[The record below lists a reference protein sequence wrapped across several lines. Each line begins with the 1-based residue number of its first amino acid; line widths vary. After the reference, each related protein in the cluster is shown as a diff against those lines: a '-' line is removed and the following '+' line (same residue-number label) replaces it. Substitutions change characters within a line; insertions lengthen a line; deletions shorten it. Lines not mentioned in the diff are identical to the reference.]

1 MQASETKLQP
11 IIEGTK
17 QYVVPLFQRSYS
29 WGKDEWGMLWNDL
42 VDLASSSNAR
52 THFIGSIV
60 TMPTVSVPEGVTK
73 YMLIDGQQRL
83 TTIFIILAYLRDFA
97 KEDNKNELSEEIDK
111 TLLVNP
117 YKKGNDFYKI
127 FPTQDD
133 RESFKCLIKTNL
145 ENSPENK
152 SCDGILKAYNFFK
165 RKINQSKID
174 IETLK
179 KVITNNLSVVSIVLN
194 AEDNPY
200 LVFESLN
207 AKGRPLTQA
216 DLIKNFF
223 FMRIHVNEQDT
234 IYSDYWKPMQNS
246 LDNTLTEYIRH
257 YLMKDGSKIKENDIY
272 FFLKEKVDKSKG
284 DVVLYLKD
292 LYKFSKYYSR
302 ILEPRNEI
310 NELIRE
316 ALSRINRIGVTT
328 AYPFLLNCYDLY
340 IQNILSSEEFLE
352 ILKVIENFII
362 RRFVCS
368 IPTNRLNQIFASL
381 YSQVQS
387 KYPDNLVEGI
397 KNILETK
404 GYPKNPEFKARF
416 KDIRFLGSKDRVSKT
431 KLILEAIE
439 KSHGHKES
447 INFNDLE
454 VERIMP
460 DSLTDDWKHQ
470 LGREWEPVHELYK
483 DVIGNLTL
491 TGYTSEIS
499 NESFNVRKKLLDQ
512 SHLEI
517 NKHFRDKETWTKD
530 DIEWR
535 SEFLANMALSI
546 WGYFGS
552 TQSIEDS
559 DTDITGTNP
568 SSMMILGKVFA
579 VRSWRDVLVNT
590 LDAIAELDPENFEQ
604 AITEFPKSIST
615 DKSKFHAG
623 RKLKSGYFVE
633 ANLSAKAIKKFC
645 HQFLE
650 ECKIDIDE
658 WNVMYS

>member
-29 WGKDEWGMLWNDL
+29 WDVGQWKMLWNDL
-42 VDLASSSNAR
+42 VDLSTSNKPR

-97 KEDNKNELSEEIDK
+97 IDINEKELSEEINN

-133 RESFKCLIKTNL
+133 RESFKILIRTDQEIL
-145 ENSPENK
+145 YTNK
-152 SCDGILKAYNFFK
+152 SGNGILRAYLFFK
-165 RKINQSKID
+165 RKINQSKIS

-194 AEDNPY
+194 SEDNPY

-223 FMRIHVNEQDT
+223 FMRIHVNQQDT
-234 IYSDYWKPMQNS
+234 IYSDYWKPMQDS
-246 LDNTLTEYIRH
+246 LEDSLTEYIRH
-257 YLMKDGSKIKENDIY
+257 YLMKDGSKVKENDIY
-272 FFLKEKVDKSKG
+272 FFLKEMIG
-284 DVVLYLKD
+284 GEDVILHLQNIHR
-292 LYKFSKYYSR
+292 FSKYYSR
-302 ILEPRNEI
+302 ILDPENEV

-316 ALSRINRIGVTT
+316 ALSRLNRIGVST

-340 IQNILSSEEFLE
+340 MQNFFSARDFSE
-352 ILKVIENFII
+352 ILKVVENFII
-362 RRFVCS
+362 RRFVCG
-368 IPTNRLNQIFASL
+368 IPTNRLNQIFVSL
-381 YSQVQS
+381 YSQAQS
-387 KYPDNLVEGI
+387 QYPDDLVNGI
-397 KNILETK
+397 KRILETRD
-404 GYPKNPEFKARF
+404 YPKNPEFKARF
-416 KDIRFLGSKDRVSKT
+416 KDIRFLGSKDKASKT

-447 INFNDLE
+447 IDFNDLE

-460 DSLTDDWKHQ
+460 EVLDDDWKRQ
-470 LGREWEPVHELYK
+470 LGDDWEPVHEIYK

-491 TGYTSEIS
+491 TGYTEEIC
-499 NESFNVRKKLLDQ
+499 NESFDTRKTLLDE

-517 NKHFRDKETWTKD
+517 NKYFRDKDTWTKD

-546 WGYFGS
+546 WSYFGS
-552 TQSIEDS
+552 AQNVGTSE
-559 DTDITGTNP
+559 TDITGTNP
-568 SSMMILGKVFA
+568 SSMLILGRVFS

-590 LDAIAELDPENFEQ
+590 LDAISESEPETFER
-604 AITEFPKSIST
+604 AIIKFSKSISD
-615 DKSKFHAG
+615 DKSRFHAG
-623 RKLKSGYFVE
+623 RKLKNGYFVE

-645 HQFLE
+645 YQFLE
-650 ECKIDIDE
+650 ECQIDIDE
-658 WNVMYS
+658 WQVMYS

>member
-29 WGKDEWGMLWNDL
+29 WDKDEWGMLWNDL
-42 VDLASSSNAR
+42 VDLSHSNKPR

-97 KEDNKNELSEEIDK
+97 KDTHRKELSEEINN

-133 RESFKCLIKTNL
+133 RESFKILIKS
-145 ENSPENK
+145 EPESSSENK
-152 SCDGILKAYNFFK
+152 SLDGILKAYNFFK

-194 AEDNPY
+194 SEDNPY

-223 FMRIHVNEQDT
+223 FMRIHVNQQDT
-234 IYSDYWKPMQNS
+234 IYSDYWKPMQDS
-246 LDNTLTEYIRH
+246 LGDSLTEYIRH
-257 YLMKDGSKIKENDIY
+257 YLMKDGSKVKENDIY
-272 FFLKEKVDKSKG
+272 FFLKERVG
-284 DVVLYLKD
+284 EEDVVLHLKNI
-292 LYKFSKYYSR
+292 YKFSKYYSR
-302 ILEPRNEI
+302 MLEPQNEV
-310 NELIRE
+310 NESIRG
-316 ALSRINRIGVTT
+316 ALSRLNRIGVTT

-340 IQNILSSEEFLE
+340 IQNTISAEEFLE
-352 ILKVIENFII
+352 ILGVIENFII

-368 IPTNRLNQIFASL
+368 IPTNRLNQIFISL
-381 YSQVQS
+381 YSQAQS
-387 KYPDNLVEGI
+387 KYPDELVKGI
-397 KNILETK
+397 KSILETK

-416 KDIRFLGSKDRVSKT
+416 KDIRFFGSKDRVSKT

-439 KSHGHKES
+439 KLHGHKES

-460 DSLTDDWKHQ
+460 ETLDDDWKNQ
-470 LGREWEPVHELYK
+470 LGNDWELIHELYK

-499 NESFNVRKKLLDQ
+499 NESFDIRKKLLDE

-517 NKHFRDKETWTKD
+517 NKYFRDKDTWTKD

-546 WGYFGS
+546 WSYFGS
-552 TQSIEDS
+552 DRSIETPDI
-559 DTDITGTNP
+559 DITGTNP
-568 SSMMILGKVFA
+568 NSMMILGKVFS

-590 LDAIAELDPENFEQ
+590 LDAIFELEPESFEQ
-604 AITEFPKSIST
+604 AVAKFPKSIDV
-615 DKSKFHAG
+615 DKSRFFAG
-623 RKLKSGYFVE
+623 RELKSGHFVE

-650 ECKIDIDE
+650 ECQIDIDE